1 MRDSLSVQV
10 YPTRR
15 HNANPIRSLGH
26 LVWRPI
32 RVHLSRLLGGHR
44 RPHAGRAG
52 HRRRGHPAGLCQPH
66 RQPALRELARGRRD
80 AAILIDDLTRP
91 TPAYRTL
98 PYILEELAAAGL
110 GDDQVR
116 IVCALACHRA
126 MTRDDFIKK
135 LGADLVERLHVV
147 NHNAH
152 DNLEFYGLTSQG
164 VPVWVNRDFAHADV
178 KIAAGMITPRGPFFG
193 GGCKLLLP
201 GACGWQTI
209 FADHSRIGPDI
220 FRAHAAE
227 VARMV
232 GLEFIANP
240 LLNEQLEIM
249 AMVAGDPEAAYWHGV
264 EIGKELYR
272 TEVPEAVDVV
282 ICNAWPKDSE
292 GTQSAMALV
301 PLHAVHGK
309 LLKENG
315 TVVIATASP
324 EGLGYHSSLGP
335 GTQLRLK
342 QLAAQ
347 EGKAPVGRRP
357 LFAQPASRG
366 RARHVWRYASILQDL
381 GGDARAPGGQARRVG
396 QGLRVSDRGDAVYHP
411 IGGGTGNEA

>member
-1 MRDSLSVQV
+1 MQRVSVPWAIWYGDRFEFTFPDSWEVIEAHMRGGPDIGDEGIRQ
-10 YPTRR
+10 
-15 HNANPIRSLGH
+15 AFADPIGS
-26 LVWRPI
+26 P
-32 RVHLSRLLGGHR
+32 
-44 RPHAGRAG
+44 P
-52 HRRRGHPAGLCQPH
+52 
-66 RQPALRELARGRRD
+66 LRELARGRRD

-91 TPAYRTL
+91 TPAYRTV
-98 PYILEELAAAGL
+98 PYILQELAAAGL

-135 LGADLVERLHVV
+135 LGLDLVERLHIV

-164 VPVWVNRDFAHADV
+164 VPLWVNRDFALADL

-209 FADHSRIGPDI
+209 YADHSRITADI

-232 GLEFIANP
+232 GLEFIVNP
-240 LLNEQLEIM
+240 MLNEKREIM
-249 AMVAGDPEAAYWHGV
+249 AIVTGDPEEAYWHGV
-264 EIGKELYR
+264 EIGKELYL
-272 TEVPEAVDVV
+272 TEVPEAADVV

-301 PLHAVHGK
+301 PLHSAYGK
-309 LLKENG
+309 VLKEG
-315 TVVIATASP
+315 STVVIATASP
-324 EGLGYHSSLGP
+324 EGLGYHSLMGP

-342 QLAAQ
+342 QLADQ
-347 EGKAPVGRRP
+347 EGRLSWAGIVFSPNLHREDV
-357 LFAQPASRG
+357 
-366 RARHVWRYASILQDL
+366 
-381 GGDARAPGGQARRVG
+381 RVMY
-396 QGLRVSDRGDAVYHP
+396 GDAVRFCKTWPEVLAILESKYGSSARVCVFP
-411 IGGGTGNEA
+411 TGAMQYTSV

>member
-1 MRDSLSVQV
+1 MQTLSVPWAIWYGDRFEFTFPDSWQV
-10 YPTRR
+10 IAAHMRGGPDIGDAGIRR
-15 HNANPIRSLGH
+15 AFAHPIGS
-26 LVWRPI
+26 P
-32 RVHLSRLLGGHR
+32 
-44 RPHAGRAG
+44 P
-52 HRRRGHPAGLCQPH
+52 
-66 RQPALRELARGRRD
+66 LRELARGRRD

-91 TPAYRTL
+91 TPAYRTI
-98 PYILEELAAAGL
+98 PYVLEELAAAGL
-110 GDDQVR
+110 SDDRVR

-135 LGADLVERLHVV
+135 LGLDLVERLHVV

-164 VPVWVNRDFAHADV
+164 VPLWVNRDFALADV

-209 FADHSRIGPDI
+209 FADHSRIGSDV

-264 EIGKELYR
+264 EIGKELYH

-301 PLHAVHGK
+301 PLHGAYGK
-309 LLKENG
+309 LLKEG
-315 TVVIATASP
+315 STVVIATASP
-324 EGLGYHSSLGP
+324 EGLGYHSLMGP

-342 QLAAQ
+342 QLADQA
-347 EGKAPVGRRP
+347 GKLQWAGI
-357 LFAQPASRG
+357 LFSPNLHAEDV
-366 RARHVWRYASILQDL
+366 RAMY
-381 GGDARAPGGQARRVG
+381 
-396 QGLRVSDRGDAVYHP
+396 GDAVAFCKTWEQVLAILEARHGASARVCVFP
-411 IGGGTGNEA
+411 TGAMQYTST

>member
-1 MRDSLSVQV
+1 MWYGDRFQFTFPDSWEVITARMRGGPEIGDAGIRQAFA
-10 YPTRR
+10 
-15 HNANPIRSLGH
+15 HPIGS
-26 LVWRPI
+26 P
-32 RVHLSRLLGGHR
+32 
-44 RPHAGRAG
+44 P
-52 HRRRGHPAGLCQPH
+52 
-66 RQPALRELARGRRD
+66 LRELARGRRD

-91 TPAYRTL
+91 TPTYRTL

-116 IVCALACHRA
+116 VVCALACHRA
-126 MTRDDFIKK
+126 MTRDDFVKK
-135 LGADLVERLHVV
+135 VGLDLVQRLQIV

-164 VPVWVNRDFAHADV
+164 VPVWVNRDFAHADL

-209 FADHSRIGPDI
+209 YADHSRIAPDV

-227 VARMV
+227 VGRMV

-249 AMVAGDPEAAYWHGV
+249 AMVTGDPEEAYWHGV
-264 EIGKELYR
+264 EIGKELYL
-272 TEVPEAVDVV
+272 TETPEAVDVV
-282 ICNAWPKDSE
+282 ICNAWPKDAE

-301 PLHAVHGK
+301 PLHGARDR
-309 LLKENG
+309 LLKKESS
-315 TVVIATASP
+315 VVIATASP
-324 EGLGYHSSLGP
+324 EGLGYHSLMGP
-335 GTQLRLK
+335 GTQLRLR

-347 EGKAPVGRRP
+347 EGKVKWAGI
-357 LFAQPASRG
+357 LFSPNLHPADT
-366 RARHVWRYASILQDL
+366 RAMYGKQIQFCRAWPEVLAILENKHGTSARVCVFPTGAMQYTQSAS
-381 GGDARAPGGQARRVG
+381 
-396 QGLRVSDRGDAVYHP
+396 
-411 IGGGTGNEA
+411 EA

>member
-1 MRDSLSVQV
+1 MWYGDRFEFTFPD
-10 YPTRR
+10 
-15 HNANPIRSLGH
+15 A
-26 LVWRPI
+26 WEI
-32 RVHLSRLLGGHR
+32 RVARMRGGPEIGEAGIR
-44 RPHAGRAG
+44 HAFA
-52 HRRRGHPAGLCQPH
+52 HPIGSP
-66 RQPALRELARGRRD
+66 PLREMARGRRD

-110 GDDQVR
+110 GDDQVK

-126 MTRDDFIKK
+126 MTRGDFLKK
-135 LGADLVERLHVV
+135 VGLDLVQRLQIV

-209 FADHSRIGPDI
+209 YADHSRVKPQV

-232 GLEFIANP
+232 GLEYIANP

-249 AMVAGDPEAAYWHGV
+249 AMITGDPEEAYWHGV

-272 TEVPEAVDVV
+272 TEIPEQVDVV
-282 ICNAWPKDSE
+282 VCNAWPKDAE

-301 PLHAVHGK
+301 PLHGAFDR
-309 LLKENG
+309 LLKNES

-324 EGLGYHSSLGP
+324 EGLGYHSLMGP
-335 GTQLRLK
+335 GTQLRLQ

-347 EGKAPVGRRP
+347 EGKVHWAGILFSPNLHPV
-357 LFAQPASRG
+357 
-366 RARHVWRYASILQDL
+366 
-381 GGDARAPGGQARRVG
+381 DARAMYGERIQFCQTWSEVRMILEEKHGAAARVCVFPAG
-396 QGLRVSDRGDAVYHP
+396 AMQY
-411 IGGGTGNEA
+411 TGA